1 MGFQNTTG
9 VQLKKKKKIEQFSA
23 AKTRTNCS
31 RLFLLWLVSGLC
43 KPALCV
49 ERDAHQHPPD
59 RPLLYKVTSPS
70 RSQAPKPSLAST
82 RRTRPQLP
90 YPPWETTLTVP
101 SLSRQRAPS
110 FKGSSRSMGFL
121 PLHVVST
128 KIQQGRKQPHTRRPR
143 GLSQDPFTAPA
154 AFRLASAALGT
165 GSV

>member
-1 MGFQNTTG
+1 MLPKQ
-9 VQLKKKKKIEQFSA
+9 EQTARGCFY
-23 AKTRTNCS
+23 CG
-31 RLFLLWLVSGLC
+31 LFLVFASLLC
-43 KPALCV
+43 ALNV
-49 ERDAHQHPPD
+49 THTSIPQTAL
-59 RPLLYKVTSPS
+59 LLYKVTSPS
-70 RSQAPKPSLAST
+70 RSRALQPSLAST
-82 RRTRPQLP
+82 RRSQPQLP
-90 YPPWETTLTVP
+90 SPPWETTWTVP

-121 PLHVVST
+121 PSHVVST